1 MPIGPQ
7 RMPFLSHLAELRH
20 RFIVIALSI
29 SIGAMVCYMFTGNIM
44 DWLFEPIAPYIANQA
59 LNVFGPFEMFIFRFK
74 VASYAAIIITSPI
87 WLYQIL
93 AFFLPALKQN
103 ERKYFIPTFIAILV
117 LFIAGNLFC
126 HYLVLGVSFQWL
138 LSQNSGGIDFAQL
151 WYPIAKF
158 LHGFIPAIQAVPPPP
173 PTFTIKLESIAGA
186 SQFLNGVAIFMLAF
200 GFTFELPVL
209 LFFLLATGVVK
220 YAVLRRNWRY
230 MYLGLIAFSSLTTPD
245 WSPVTI
251 LVLFLASVGLYEGTM
266 LVARFA
272 LAGKIREQAAEAK
285 AA

>member
-1 MPIGPQ
+1 
-7 RMPFLSHLAELRH
+7 MPFLSHMAELRH
-20 RFIVIALSI
+20 RFLVIALT
-29 SIGAMVCYMFTGNIM
+29 IGVGACVAYLFTGNIM
-44 DWLFEPIAPYIANQA
+44 DWLFKPIAPYIANQA

-74 VASYAAIIITSPI
+74 IASYAAIVITSPI

-93 AFFLPALKQN
+93 AFFLPALKEN

-158 LHGFIPAIQAVPPPP
+158 IHGFIPAVQAVPPPP

-200 GFTFELPVL
+200 GITFELPVL
-209 LFFLLATGVVK
+209 LYFLLATGLVK
-220 YAVLRRNWRY
+220 YAKLRANWRY
-230 MYLGLIAFSSLTTPD
+230 VYLGLVAFSSLATPD

-251 LVLFLASVGLYEGTM
+251 LLLFVASAGLYELTM
-266 LVARFA
+266 LLAKFT
-272 LAGKIREQAAEAK
+272 LAGRIRQQALDAAEAS
-285 AA
+285 